1 MKNLKK
7 IFILCAAIL
16 LVSGCSMKSEYK
28 MEISSDKSMK
38 FSVTSAMDDELIEA
52 LLSMQNNPN
61 IDTDSNC
68 IDDETGMTNCGSSS
82 DEEKEYTDEEK
93 WNMLESSI
101 EGDENPEDFGFTKT
115 RYEKDKY
122 KGFTYSIYISNI
134 DKISSDTANF
144 TFEDFKEISKKIVF
158 VKKGNN
164 YKANLSITSNEETEG
179 YDIDA
184 DIKFIVTLPNK
195 PTNHNATKVS
205 EDGKTLT
212 WDLADKDT
220 QNIEFEFSLINPLLI
235 YAIIGGAGLLII
247 IIILLI
253 IIKRKKKKNQETNIE
268 NDEPIYYPEDGNNFT
283 QNTINE
289 NPINSYGDIN
299 NAYLNNGYTN
309 NFEQNNV
316 NPQYNNQNIV
326 NTNYQTP
333 NVNFEQPIQNQEP
346 EIIGEEFNVE
356 PDTSSFINIT
366 NEQISNIY
374 NEPIQNQSIINEV
387 PNAYS
392 EPTQNIINE
401 TPESPIPDIKT
412 QVDNTYN
419 PFNNNNL
426 N

>member
-7 IFILCAAIL
+7 LFILCAAIL

-134 DKISSDTANF
+134 DKISGDTAGF

-195 PTNHNATKVS
+195 PSSHNATEVS

-235 YAIIGGAGLLII
+235 YAIIGGAVLLII
-247 IIILLI
+247 IIIILI
-253 IIKRKKKKNQETNIE
+253 IIKRKKKKNKENNIETN
-268 NDEPIYYPEDGNNFT
+268 EPIYQPENVNNFT

-299 NAYLNNGYTN
+299 NQDMVNN
-309 NFEQNNV
+309 
-316 NPQYNNQNIV
+316 
-326 NTNYQTP
+326 NYQAP
-333 NVNFEQPIQNQEP
+333 NVNFGQSFQNQEP
-346 EIIGEEFNVE
+346 EIIGEELNDE
-356 PDTSSFINIT
+356 LDTNSFINIT

-374 NEPIQNQSIINEV
+374 SEPIQNQNIINDQI
-387 PNAYS
+387 PNVYS
-392 EPTQNIINE
+392 EPVQNITNE
-401 TPESPIPDIKT
+401 TPTSPIPDINT
-412 QVDNTYN
+412 QVNTPNEDTNN
-419 PFNNNNL
+419 PFNNSNFN
-426 N
+426 